1 MPSDGLGYFLLFVAF
16 IALAVG
22 LVNLR
27 KAKKLLAAP
36 FKKTGEIGTL
46 GQSPDPKGAIST
58 QGNLLVSEPLIAPCS
73 GKPCAYFEIE
83 VERMWQKTEMTE
95 NGAKTSKGTTKVL
108 TEKQGGVFYLDD
120 GSGAA
125 TIDAR
130 QKAVADDPKKD
141 LVQSFEQ
148 VQNVVAGDAYF
159 GQFKATIPYD
169 TSSGQSTVGIKC
181 TERLLT
187 ADGQLFVMGKLQGSA
202 ITTSDGMLG
211 KLMIS
216 RKGREAL
223 VGSAQKWSKV
233 GLIAAAITALPGL
246 VVAIFGDHTRSA
258 SVASTITD
266 ETSTPYSS
274 RIYSKSGTSVEWN
287 VTNAGKYEVAIHGT
301 GKSATYKLWPE
312 VALMSAGEQLAHRE
326 STDLTKLVACV
337 APGAYTF
344 DIKDSSNFAAS
355 GGQGFELTVKKVA
368 ESVPCDGQDKRPAL
382 TQATLAVQP
391 APARAAAKNVGS
403 SLNAAIPANPV
414 APAAAKGDAGATVN
428 ADPVVLNAATSAAA
442 PAPVAPAS
450 GSASAPAPAP
460 KPPAKKGP
468 AAKPAKH

>member
-1 MPSDGLGYFLLFVAF
+1 MPSDGLGFFLLFLAF
-16 IALAVG
+16 VALAVG

-58 QGNLLVSEPLIAPCS
+58 QGNILVSEPLIAPCS
-73 GKPCAYFEIE
+73 GKPCAYFEVE

-95 NGAKTSKGTTKVL
+95 NGAKTSKGTTTVL

-130 QKAVADDPKKD
+130 QKAAADDPKKD

-169 TSSGQSTVGIKC
+169 TSSGKSTIGIKC

-187 ADGQLFVMGKLQGSA
+187 PDGQLFVMGKLQGSA

-211 KLMIS
+211 KLMLS

-246 VVAIFGDHTRSA
+246 VIAIFGDHTRSA
-258 SVASTITD
+258 PVASRLTN
-266 ETSTPYSS
+266 ETTAPYSA
-274 RIYSKSGTSVEWN
+274 RIYSKSGTSVAWD
-287 VTNAGKYEVAIHGT
+287 VTNAGKYEVTVHGT

-312 VALMSAGEQLAHRE
+312 VALTSAGQELAHRE

-337 APGAYTF
+337 GPGAYSF
-344 DIKDSSNFAAS
+344 DIKDSSSFEAS
-355 GGQGFELTVKKVA
+355 GGQGFELVIKKVA
-368 ESVPCDGQDKRPAL
+368 ESVPCDGKDNRPAL
-382 TQATLAVQP
+382 SQATMANLPSPARQP
-391 APARAAAKNVGS
+391 AAKQAAPLTAPS
-403 SLNAAIPANPV
+403 AN
-414 APAAAKGDAGATVN
+414 APAAAKGSDAGVIT
-428 ADPVVLNAATSAAA
+428 ADNVKAAA
-442 PAPVAPAS
+442 SASPTPLAPAS
-450 GSASAPAPAP
+450 ASASTPLPAP
-460 KPPAKKGP
+460 KPPVKKGA
-468 AAKPAKH
+468 AAKPPVATKH